1 MYDDPTLH
9 GIKGRHRELRRF
21 LGSLFAIIVRDIY
34 MRSAVNL
41 VVRILLIDHAIGH
54 AVMTK
59 PTPRNGTQIGSGI
72 KLTPFS
78 AARTIANSG
87 CGGPDNMDPGT
98 GKPVATYQSGASVQ
112 VEWKLTVPHPADHT
126 LNGVRVAVHF
136 AAGDS
141 FEQNILAGGVEGDP
155 DVGSVPAGGPN
166 AESDSLQTVAVNLP
180 AGKTCDLCTLQ
191 WVWSAQ
197 GDGGSYV
204 GCADISVTANGQ
216 PVTPVPEPVKGEI
229 LSGVQG
235 EVYVASPPPPP
246 YVAPPPRALAPPS
259 SSPAVGDSSSSQIT
273 TAGSASIGASGGF
286 VVGLLV
292 GLALAFGGLI
302 LRKRMREKKGLPPTA
317 LDAMLLISGGETG
330 KTGGGGVGPPP
341 RGGGPPGGPPPGGP
355 PPGGAPPRGGGPPGG
370 PPPGGA
376 PPPGLA
382 APSKAPSPKS
392 SVTMVEVSGK
402 KDEKPAPPTEADRE
416 EAADLPEG
424 WRPETDVGSGRTYY
438 YNAKTGESSWKKPAN
453 EKV

>member
-1 MYDDPTLH
+1 MAPSLERSARSALGVAVGRVERSWSGPGSPAHPPRALLRVRGPKLESNGELRGGGKQETISKNCCEKEAVFSRVYRAPPGGSVANLRERCCNDGRCHPAPRVHDACMYDDPTLH

-41 VVRILLIDHAIGH
+41 VVRILLIDRAIGH

-155 DVGSVPAGGPN
+155 DVGSVPAGGPK

-180 AGKTCDLCTLQ
+180 AGKTCVLCTLQ

-197 GDGGSYV
+197 EMV
-204 GCADISVTANGQ
+204 ARTLV
-216 PVTPVPEPVKGEI
+216 VPT
-229 LSGVQG
+229 S
-235 EVYVASPPPPP
+235 
-246 YVAPPPRALAPPS
+246 
-259 SSPAVGDSSSSQIT
+259 
-273 TAGSASIGASGGF
+273 
-286 VVGLLV
+286 
-292 GLALAFGGLI
+292 
-302 LRKRMREKKGLPPTA
+302 
-317 LDAMLLISGGETG
+317 
-330 KTGGGGVGPPP
+330 
-341 RGGGPPGGPPPGGP
+341 
-355 PPGGAPPRGGGPPGG
+355 
-370 PPPGGA
+370 
-376 PPPGLA
+376 
-382 APSKAPSPKS
+382 PSPQ
-392 SVTMVEVSGK
+392 
-402 KDEKPAPPTEADRE
+402 
-416 EAADLPEG
+416 
-424 WRPETDVGSGRTYY
+424 TDSR
-438 YNAKTGESSWKKPAN
+438 
-453 EKV
+453 